1 MQFWKEWDSRLAK
14 PSVSL
19 EIAAVL
25 TLNSYSPVKEEMIA
39 GFCYGTWNKLSTP
52 ESSPYSLKES
62 IILTFSAW
70 LSTVGTPKYSL
81 EVRRKELSTLGSFT
95 GADNLHKGMLK

>member
-1 MQFWKEWDSRLAK
+1 MPFWKEWDSKLAK

-19 EIAAVL
+19 EILAVL

-52 ESSPYSLKES
+52 ESSPYNLKES

-81 EVRRKELSTLGSFT
+81 EVRRREIFHIGKFHWGRYFT
-95 GADNLHKGMLK
+95 